1 MPRGVDPE
9 GLDKR
14 RTRVWYSDVLYYSW
28 WIATV
33 VCLLLALLAAYA
45 ASWGEAFA
53 LVAVALGLSS
63 HARHERM
70 EGHVHRGGVDV
81 P

>member
-1 MPRGVDPE
+1 MPRGLDPE

-14 RTRVWYSDVLYYSW
+14 RTRVWYSDLLYYGW
-28 WIATV
+28 LIAAV
-33 VCLLLALLAAYA
+33 VALVLALLTVYA
-45 ASWGEAFA
+45 AHWSEAFA